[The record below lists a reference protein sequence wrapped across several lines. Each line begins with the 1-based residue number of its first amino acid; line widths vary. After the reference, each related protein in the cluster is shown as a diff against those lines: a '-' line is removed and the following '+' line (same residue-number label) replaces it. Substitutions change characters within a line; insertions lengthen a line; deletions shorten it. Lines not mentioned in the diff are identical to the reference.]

1 MKNKIAKI
9 LGVFLTT
16 AIVTSILVSAIPTA
30 AKAQDWE
37 KITTPKN
44 NGMIDPRVNWVGP
57 IEKAI
62 NGDLYC
68 AVGLGDD
75 PTTPKLTKTID
86 DPNNPG
92 TDITVPDVDP
102 ANPKWN
108 QNAGGGQKGWERN
121 EVVIYKSTDN
131 GRKWT
136 ATGGQPFDPSY
147 DWVEWPVTTPQQVTS
162 TTSTSGVIFDIECS
176 YKDANA
182 IWVTDGIDIW
192 RSSNGG
198 STWVMLD
205 NLFDEKDSPGADYMY
220 IADGYIVSIS
230 VGYEGNAWTL
240 YAATS
245 TYGGT
250 IVNPKIPDP
259 LRNAG
264 HGGVYSISSKLGAS
278 SWVDLEVDNQRIDP
292 FLVQNTVA
300 PVNPEDP
307 EIGDWIDDE
316 EFDVL
321 EVKVLPDHENY
332 NGIAAVVS
340 QYNHINRNNVGA
352 PAGGIG
358 RTIVTTRFGSSQW
371 GQVYGD
377 VTLRYNEISGPAYVN
392 AKLLSATIW
401 VPSDFGY
408 DDGDLRTL
416 YVGIAPQ
423 GDDLADGVKAVKQG
437 DVFLCYFDTPNK
449 PSIPIEHLPV
459 RPVFATDLDIAGK
472 YVGTAVTDMDGVG
485 DTETASV
492 LAAGYMMGDSGTP
505 NTWASQ
511 DGGNTWTLNDKRPT
525 GGRSPLWGTAFA
537 SVRVHADFE
546 NNGMAWVGTHGGGRG
561 LVPNPTGS
569 TVIWKVDHDTD
580 KLDPNGDAGLSIS
593 SLPTN
598 VCDAGFTWNTI
609 WFISTYVTMKVDMA
623 VANDNT
629 LYLTTY
635 WEIGEDQLFSAWRYM
650 DTTGDGTR
658 DWERVNSYSLYD
670 IDASKGIL
678 SRFDFVRT
686 TPENSFVML
695 MDRVTADIFHSVNK
709 GNLWATYNRP
719 FPNEGVVI
727 YSVLLVGA
735 RNVMVGANN
744 VSNNLVYY
752 TRNLG
757 NWSVRDAFGTDSSKI
772 GKVTDLRLA
781 SNQDILAAGIGEG
794 KIWAARSVY
803 SSSNSTYTTWAKA
816 RNTGVDAGDWAFIA
830 PANDYATSNFIYVAG
845 SATGGIEYSMYA
857 ATSSVEAADEA
868 AWFKVEGAR
877 GSFSDTAVNDT
888 RYHSNLVTAPGA
900 PGFTAEGNGMTYF
913 NAKGKAAETTIV
925 SGVPTVGTSTSVA
938 GVARVKGRVDKDDT
952 RAAERITDPSN
963 TVKLDGLWL
972 GPASVGSVILYAFG
986 SDCNIWFYEDTLN
999 RPIVDVKV
1007 GISPMMED
1015 CGFACAQQFE
1025 AAVQWNTLDNVNY
1038 YVIIVTVDDPVVN
1051 VYDALALMASGGAYA
1066 SIILPAKTGTT
1077 NAALIQNLAAQ
1088 KNYHVSVWGIKYIP
1102 TGTLSGTV
1110 SSMAAKATG
1119 NSITSFGAGASFTT
1133 PPSAPE
1139 LAAPSAGAQSV
1150 GVRPA
1155 FQWQPVMNATSYTL
1169 TVADNPDFSNPIKS
1183 VTTTGTAY
1191 GWSASDPVLEYSTTY
1206 YWRVVATTPSGN
1218 SGTRVNVFTTEQA
1231 PPPPQPTP
1239 TLIVSI
1245 PPAITPT
1252 LVVPQ
1257 PTIVIP
1263 TPTVIIP
1270 PQDNATPIY
1279 IWIIVAVGAVL
1290 TIAVIVLI
1298 IRTRRVV

>member
-16 AIVTSILVSAIPTA
+16 AIVTSILVSALPVA

-37 KITTPKN
+37 KILTPAN
-44 NGMIDPRVNWVGP
+44 NGMIDGRVNWVGP

-62 NGDLYC
+62 DGTLYC

-75 PTTPKLTKTID
+75 PVTEPKTTTITTPTPTTSKVT
-86 DPNNPG
+86 DPDNPLW
-92 TDITVPDVDP
+92 DP
-102 ANPKWN
+102 YNDS
-108 QNAGGGQKGWERN
+108 QVGLERN
-121 EVVIYKSTDN
+121 EVKIYKSTDN
-131 GRKWT
+131 GRSWKET
-136 ATGGQPFDPSY
+136 SGQPFNPDH
-147 DWVEWPVTTPQQVTS
+147 DWKKWPATSPQKVS
-162 TTSTSGVIFDIECS
+162 DTTSTSGVIFDIECS
-176 YKDANA
+176 SKDANV

-198 STWVMLD
+198 NTWNALD
-205 NLFDEKDSPGADYMY
+205 NLFDEKDSEGADYMV
-220 IADGYIVSIS
+220 IANGYIVSIS
-230 VGYEGNAWTL
+230 VGYEGNTWTL

-245 TYGGT
+245 TFDHT
-250 IVNPKIPDP
+250 INNPKIPVGYTGP
-259 LRNAG
+259 T
-264 HGGVYSISSKLGAS
+264 HGGVYSISSRLGAS

-292 FLVQNTVA
+292 FLVYVADADPNTA
-300 PVNPEDP
+300 
-307 EIGDWIDDE
+307 GDQPGWVDDE

-321 EVKVLPDHENY
+321 EVKVLPGHDSY
-332 NGIAAVVS
+332 NGVAAVVS
-340 QYNHINRNNVGA
+340 HYNFIQRDNKGDPLTGDPV
-352 PAGGIG
+352 G
-358 RTIVTTRFGSSQW
+358 RTIVTTRFGSSKW
-371 GQVYGD
+371 GEVYGD
-377 VTLRYNEISGPAYVN
+377 VTLRYNKVGGPTYVT
-392 AKLLSATIW
+392 AELLSATIW

-408 DDGDLRTL
+408 DDDDLRAL
-416 YVGIAPQ
+416 YVGIAPL
-423 GDDLADGVKAVKQG
+423 GNDAGPNVEQG
-437 DVFLCYFDTPNK
+437 DVYLCYFDAPIKPN
-449 PSIPIEHLPV
+449 PSVANVPV

-472 YVGTAVTDMDGVG
+472 YVGTAVTDLDGVG
-485 DTETASV
+485 DTEEADI
-492 LAAGYMMGDSGTP
+492 LAGGYMQGDTGTP
-505 NTWASQ
+505 NTWATQ
-511 DGGNTWTLNDKRPT
+511 DGGNTWIINDKRPT
-525 GGRSPLWGTAFA
+525 GGRSQIWGTALV
-537 SVRVHADFE
+537 SVRVHANFDT
-546 NNGMAWVGTHGGGRG
+546 NGMAWAGTHGGGSQRLG
-561 LVPNPTGS
+561 
-569 TVIWKVDHDTD
+569 TVGNYIDTTDVDGI
-580 KLDPNGDAGLSIS
+580 DPNGDAGLSIS
-593 SLPTN
+593 SLPTD
-598 VCDAGFTWNTI
+598 VCAAGFTWNTI
-609 WFISTYVTMKVDMA
+609 WFISTHVTMKVDMA
-623 VANDNT
+623 IANDNT
-629 LYLTTY
+629 IYLTTY
-635 WEIGEDQLFSAWRYM
+635 WEVMVDGEIAFQLFSAWRYM
-650 DTTGDGTR
+650 DTTGDGVR
-658 DWERVNSYSLYD
+658 DWERVNSYSLYEVD
-670 IDASKGIL
+670 IDEEIL

-719 FPNEGVVI
+719 FPVEGVTI
-727 YSVLLVGA
+727 YSVLLTGA
-735 RNVMVGANN
+735 RNVMVGTNN
-744 VSNNLVYY
+744 VNNNLVYY

-757 NWSVRDAFGTDSSKI
+757 NWSVRDAFGANSSDMA
-772 GKVTDLRLA
+772 KVTDLRLA
-781 SNQDILAAGIGEG
+781 SNQDILAAAVSKDATA

-816 RNTGVDAGDWAFIA
+816 RNTGVDAGAWAFIA

-845 SATGGIEYSMYA
+845 SAKGGIEYSTYA
-857 ATSSVEAADEA
+857 ATSSVEAADED

-877 GSFSDTAVNDT
+877 GSFIDTAVSGDT

-913 NAKGKAAETTIV
+913 NAKGEISSTTIEEGLPV
-925 SGVPTVGTSTSVA
+925 VGKPLAAA

-1007 GISPMMED
+1007 DIKPMMED
-1015 CGFACAQQFE
+1015 CDFACAQEFE
-1025 AAVQWNTLDNVNY
+1025 AAVQWNTLANVNY

-1252 LVVPQ
+1252 LVVPN
-1257 PTIVIP
+1257 PTIIVP

-1270 PQDNATPIY
+1270 PQENSTPIY